1 MSKPTFSPQN
11 ATLLLIDHQVGTMG
25 WVRSVPIETMKRHA
39 IALARAAAV
48 TGMPVVLTSSQEERA
63 QGPLLPELEKI
74 LPKEFAARIK
84 RAGIVNCWKDPAFA
98 AAAKA
103 PGRKNL
109 IMAGV
114 TNDVCT
120 VYPAISA
127 VQEGFNVQVVA
138 DAGGSPSQFAD
149 EIALQR
155 MKDNGVV
162 LTTTNQCIAELAQDW
177 SSPDGSKLIQVLFE
191 EVLSKL

>member
-25 WVRSVPIETMKRHA
+25 WVRSVSFETMKRHA
-39 IALARAAAV
+39 ITLARSAAV

-84 RAGIVNCWKDPAFA
+84 RAGIVMLR
-98 AAAKA
+98 
-103 PGRKNL
+103 PGFRRRRQS
-109 IMAGV
+109 AGPQETHHGGV

-120 VYPAISA
+120 VYPPSSGCRRAT
-127 VQEGFNVQVVA
+127 GVQVVA
-138 DAGGSPSQFAD
+138 DAGSSRSQFAD
-149 EIALQR
+149 EIASSARGQR
-155 MKDNGVV
+155 VV
-162 LTTTNQCIAELAQDW
+162 LTTTNQCTPNSRRTGAGGR
-177 SSPDGSKLIQVLFE
+177 PKLMQVLFE